1 MKYYNHKFRSKISAV
16 ILAAALFLF
25 CSAGVVFADTDIP
38 AARPSAVET
47 VYQPDSGYSQASS
60 DSVVFTAVKSS
71 AASSDSSAGS
81 AEEESGSQNNSGSN
95 AKTVRIGGIVVA
107 IAAALGAWLAV
118 NREKK

>member
-1 MKYYNHKFRSKISAV
+1 M
-16 ILAAALFLF
+16 
-25 CSAGVVFADTDIP
+25 
-38 AARPSAVET
+38 
-47 VYQPDSGYSQASS
+47 
-60 DSVVFTAVKSS
+60 KSS

-81 AEEESGSQNNSGSN
+81 AEEESGSQNNSGGN